1 MKRPNRRDESPRRP
15 LSTEQ
20 IVDAACE
27 LIAASHTD
35 QLTMRKLSNH
45 LGVALGATYHYV
57 PNREALLVLVTHR
70 VNSAITLRPNE
81 PKLWRE
87 TLRNVILDYTQG
99 YAEYPGLGTFSL
111 NNIMATGPSHTGDD
125 LIELLKKAGF
135 DGPRAT
141 ALLSALFFYAIGA
154 SATDLLRRGQKGYP
168 AALMRRQFEDGL
180 DLILDGAAAQLRATR
195 RARTQ
200 AAPRPV

>member
-27 LIAASHTD
+27 LISESHTD
-35 QLTMRKLSNH
+35 QLTMRRLSDH

-57 PNREALLVLVTHR
+57 PNRDALLVLVTHR
-70 VNSAITLRPNE
+70 VNESITLHPNE
-81 PKLWRE
+81 PKQWRE
-87 TLRNVILDYTQG
+87 TLRNVILDYTQA
-99 YAEYPGLGTFSL
+99 YAEYPGLAAFSL
-111 NNIMATGPSHTGDD
+111 TAIVATGPTATGDA
-125 LIELLKKAGF
+125 LVELLQKAGF
-135 DGPRAT
+135 DAPRA
-141 ALLSALFFYAIGA
+141 LSLMSALFFYANGA
-154 SATDLLRRGQKGYP
+154 SATDLLRHGQKGYP

-180 DLILDGAAAQLRATR
+180 DLILDGAAAQLRATK

-200 AAPRPV
+200 AGPGPV